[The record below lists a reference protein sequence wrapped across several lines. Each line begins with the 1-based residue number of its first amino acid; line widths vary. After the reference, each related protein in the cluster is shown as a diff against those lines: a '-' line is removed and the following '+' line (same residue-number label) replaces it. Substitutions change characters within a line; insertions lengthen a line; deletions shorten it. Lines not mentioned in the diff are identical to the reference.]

1 MIFKRAGVRYS
12 ETPEPSTPYQAAGQ
26 MWDDRIGSAR
36 VQARNWQL
44 MAVCTSL
51 LSVALVG
58 GLVWQSTRFKI
69 TPYIVEIDGQG
80 EVKGV
85 GPVTDHYQP
94 TDAQIAHTLE
104 RFIRDVR
111 SIPIDPVVLRDNWL
125 EAYDFTTQRGAVAL
139 NEFARANDPFAKV
152 GESSVAVEVTSVV
165 RASPSS
171 FQVRWVEHKVT
182 NGTASV
188 TERWTAIL
196 TIVMRPPRDESHL
209 RKNPLGLYID
219 GLNWSQELSGASN

>member
-12 ETPEPSTPYQAAGQ
+12 QTPEPSTPYQAAGQ
-26 MWDDRIGSAR
+26 LWDDRIGSAR

-44 MAVCTSL
+44 MAVCSSL
-51 LSVALVG
+51 LSIALVA
-58 GLVWQSTRFKI
+58 GLVWQSTRLKI
-69 TPYIVEIDGQG
+69 TPYIIEVDSQG

-94 TDAQIAHTLE
+94 TDAQIAHHLE

-125 EAYDFTTQRGAVAL
+125 EAYDFATQRGAMSL
-139 NEFARANDPFAKV
+139 NEFARANDPFANV
-152 GESSVAVEVTSVV
+152 GQSSIAVEVTSVV
-165 RASPSS
+165 RASQTS
-171 FQVRWVEHKVT
+171 FQVRWIEHKYA
-182 NGTASV
+182 NGAASV
-188 TERWTAIL
+188 TEHWTAIL
-196 TIVMRPPRDESHL
+196 TIVMTQPKDEAHL

-219 GLNWSQELSGASN
+219 GLNWSRELGSNGN

>member
-44 MAVCTSL
+44 MALCSSL
-51 LSVALVG
+51 LSVALVS

-69 TPYIVEIDGQG
+69 TPYIVEIDSQG

-85 GPVTDHYQP
+85 GPVTEHYQP

-125 EAYDFTTQRGAVAL
+125 EAYDFTTQRGAMSL
-139 NEFARANDPFAKV
+139 NEFARANDPFANV
-152 GESSVAVEVTSVV
+152 GQSSIAVEVTSVV
-165 RASPSS
+165 RASQSS
-171 FQVRWVEHKVT
+171 SQVRWIEHKYA
-182 NGTASV
+182 NGASSV

-196 TIVMRPPRDESHL
+196 TIVMTPPRDESHL

-219 GLNWSQELSGASN
+219 GLNWSRELGGTGN